1 MNPRNKKQL
10 RNLRR
15 NRTVGVM
22 IFVALCLAGILCWRW
37 YVHSVGIPDE
47 KRTVTETVAAERH
60 SDDSSVRTE
69 KSTANVGTATAKTSD
84 NTDSRPVRKTN
95 RSTSKTAGRPTTETV
110 ASTKTVENLELPMY
124 GDGALVM
131 FNEEGRYTLLYDTL
145 YRQASWVAYVLTAS
159 DVKSKRVDRTNNFI
173 PDPEVLEQGLPT
185 AYSSHYSGSGYDRGH
200 LCPSADRAT
209 SRAENQATFFLSNI
223 SPQTPELNQG
233 IWNELEM
240 KVRNW
245 AVKYDSLYVVTGGV
259 LSGDIETISGGIGVP
274 RYFYKALLTKQN
286 GTYYSIGFILPNA
299 RHFSP
304 DIQDYS
310 VTIDSLETFTSID
323 FFHNLPD
330 NIEGVVESTRS
341 DKFWFGRAQRY

>member
-1 MNPRNKKQL
+1 MKTKNKKQP

-15 NRTVGVM
+15 NRTIGVV
-22 IFVALCLAGILCWRW
+22 ILIVLCLVVCLCWRW
-37 YVHSVGIPDE
+37 YVHSVENPSEQRI
-47 KRTVTETVAAERH
+47 VTETVAAERH
-60 SDDSSVRTE
+60 SDDSSGSTE
-69 KSTANVGTATAKTSD
+69 KTAD
-84 NTDSRPVRKTN
+84 NNADSRPVRKTN
-95 RSTSKTAGRPTTETV
+95 RSTSKTAGRPTTEPV
-110 ASTKTVENLELPMY
+110 ASTKTAENLELPMY
-124 GDGALVM
+124 GAGALVM

-159 DVKSKRVDRTNNFI
+159 DVKSKRVNRTNNFI
-173 PDPEVLEQGLPT
+173 PDPKVLEQGLPT
-185 AYSSHYSGSGYDRGH
+185 AYTSHYSGSGYDRGH

-209 SRAENQATFFLSNI
+209 SRTENQATFYLSNI

-240 KVRNW
+240 KVRSW

-286 GTYYSIGFILPNA
+286 DKYYSIGFILPNA
-299 RHFSP
+299 RHFSS
-304 DIQDYS
+304 DIKDYS
-310 VTIDSLETFTSID
+310 VTIDSLEAFTSID

-330 NIEGVVESTRS
+330 DIEVAVESTRS
-341 DKFWFGRAQRY
+341 DKFWFGRSLRY